1 MDLGSKIPVAVIAD
15 DHPRVLDKVAE
26 ILTGEVTILAKVYD
40 GAAAVRATANYNPDV
55 VVLDVLMPHLSGLGA
70 AREIRRRG
78 LGCKIIFLSIQED
91 GEFFRAAQEIGA
103 SYVLKKK
110 MNTDLLTAIRNELS
124 GTHFFSSL
132 C

>member
-1 MDLGSKIPVAVIAD
+1 MPPGSRPPTAVIAD
-15 DHPRVLDKVAE
+15 DHARVLDKVAE
-26 ILTGEVTILAKVYD
+26 ILSGEVTIVAKVCD
-40 GAAAVRATANYNPDV
+40 GAAAVFAITQYNPDV
-55 VVLDVLMPHLSGLGA
+55 AVLDVLMPHMSGIGA

-91 GEFFRAAQEIGA
+91 PELFRAAQEVGA

-110 MNTDLLTAIRNELS
+110 MNTDLVIALRNELD

-132 C
+132 